1 MYVLV
6 GVLPVKTTLNISDV
20 TMREIKRVA
29 VQQGRTLSE
38 LVESAL
44 RGLLQQQTAPP
55 PDLPPLPEF
64 SSGGARVDVA
74 NREVLYEVME
84 RATCS

>member
-1 MYVLV
+1 M
-6 GVLPVKTTLNISDV
+6 KTTLNISDV
-20 TMREIKRVA
+20 TMRELKQTA
-29 VQQGRTLSE
+29 SQQGQTLSE
-38 LVESAL
+38 LVEAAL
-44 RGLLQQQTAPP
+44 RALLQKQKAAP

-84 RATCS
+84 RGAFL